1 MVLRKPAA
9 QGSAPKAKASQ
20 LKTAAKAAAKSRH
33 FKVKSFLHLG
43 LNLKIGKTY
52 CEEELIAKCGHDASK
67 LNALKHLFGDPA
79 KLPEVAPDGKHHAT
93 GPSSKSKAPDES
105 KSKKEVEA
113 DRPVSILKRPSARR
127 EEPSIEKPSIEKSSM
142 EKRYVVRGSVG
153 LGQSARIGEIMKK
166 EELMSLCKTKQ
177 KKDKLEA
184 HFKDPL
190 RLQEVYVAIG

>member
-1 MVLRKPAA
+1 MMPRSSTPLNTYSVTPPSCQRLHLPAADRSHTSVDFREPLKPALRKYQAA
-9 QGSAPKAKASQ
+9 SCA
-20 LKTAAKAAAKSRH
+20 
-33 FKVKSFLHLG
+33 G
-43 LNLKIGKTY
+43 LVS
-52 CEEELIAKCGHDASK
+52 CQ
-67 LNALKHLFGDPA
+67 
-79 KLPEVAPDGKHHAT
+79 DGKHHAT